1 MKMKLSVAGL
11 MLLALAGCAAKP
23 DDKPAAPPA
32 PPPVE
37 APKPPPTDITLEPS
51 DLTALQTALKA
62 ATGKP
67 IQETVT
73 WTNPETGRQ
82 GTVKMLR
89 DGFDAKNRPCREFHS
104 VVFQGQL
111 FRHQTGFICRQP
123 DGSWEV
129 VDGVDYP
136 VRERK

>member
-1 MKMKLSVAGL
+1 MKMKLPVAGL

-23 DDKPAAPPA
+23 DEKPAAPPPA
-32 PPPVE
+32 PVVE
-37 APKPPPTDITLEPS
+37 APKPPPTDIVLEPS
-51 DLTALQTALKA
+51 DIAVLQAALKD
-62 ATGKP
+62 ATTKP
-67 IQETVT
+67 LQETVT

-82 GTVKMLR
+82 GTIKMLR

-111 FRHQTGFICRQP
+111 FRHQTGFICRQT

-136 VRERK
+136 VRARQ